1 MTAAARRGT
10 ITVSERAVRRIA
22 ERATTE
28 ALPAPG
34 GARAAQAA
42 ASVRGRRAKV
52 SLGVTLPYPAPLAD
66 TVRDVQRHVV
76 ERTRELTGLE
86 VPTARVNVVA
96 LAPPPPSQP
105 LVSPAQEAD
114 PDVGDSRSPRRW
126 WSRRRIPVAVLA
138 SVAALGCGALA
149 LDLVRVHTAHR
160 AAATWRTSAVHWLA
174 GHGPGDPAVVVAGGL
189 TALVGIWMV
198 VLALTPGR
206 RHQSTVRTEAGHVDA
221 AVDRSAV
228 QSLVRD
234 AVGDVEGIGAVRVRV
249 RRRRVTV
256 RAGLAFG
263 DRADAYTAATAAAR
277 TALTACRLR
286 RGPRLRVVVAPEPVW
301 QPPATTAA
309 STADATGAAP
319 GDGHDRSAPA
329 STLVS
334 APGGD
339 R

>member
-1 MTAAARRGT
+1 MTAAAQRGT
-10 ITVSERAVRRIA
+10 TTVSERAVRRIA

-34 GARAAQAA
+34 GTRTARAAT
-42 ASVRGRRAKV
+42 SVRGRRAEV

-66 TVRDVQRHVV
+66 TVREVQRHVV

-86 VPTARVNVVA
+86 VSAARISVIA
-96 LAPPPPSQP
+96 LAAPTSAQP
-105 LVSPAQEAD
+105 LVSPAEDAV
-114 PDVGDSRSPRRW
+114 PKSAPRRW
-126 WSRRRIPVAVLA
+126 WSQRRVPVAVLT

-149 LDLVRVHTAHR
+149 LDVVQVHTAHLP
-160 AAATWRTSAVHWLA
+160 AAAWRTSAVHWLT
-174 GHGPGDPAVVVAGGL
+174 GHGPGDPAVLVAGGL

-206 RHQSTVRTEAGHVDA
+206 RHQSTVRTSAYHVDA

-228 QSLVRD
+228 QVLVRD

-263 DRADAYTAATAAAR
+263 DRAGAHAAATAAAR
-277 TALTACRLR
+277 AAVTACHLR
-286 RGPRLRVVVAPEPVW
+286 RAPRLRVVVAPEPVW
-301 QPPATTAA
+301 QPPAP
-309 STADATGAAP
+309 TADASGATP
-319 GDGHDRSAPA
+319 GDGDGRSTPA
-329 STLVS
+329 SALAS

>member
-1 MTAAARRGT
+1 MTAAAQRGT
-10 ITVSERAVRRIA
+10 TTVSERAVRRIA

-34 GARAAQAA
+34 GARTAQAA

-66 TVRDVQRHVV
+66 TVREVQRHVV

-86 VPTARVNVVA
+86 VPAARISVIA
-96 LAPPPPSQP
+96 LATPTSAQP
-105 LVSPAQEAD
+105 LVSPTEDTIATSA
-114 PDVGDSRSPRRW
+114 PWRW
-126 WSRRRIPVAVLA
+126 WSQRRVPVAVLT

-149 LDLVRVHTAHR
+149 LDMVQVHTAHLP
-160 AAATWRTSAVHWLA
+160 ASVWRTSAVHWLA
-174 GHGPGDPAVVVAGGL
+174 GHGPGDPGVVVAGGL
-189 TALVGIWMV
+189 TALIGIWMV

-206 RHQSTVRTEAGHVDA
+206 RHQSTVHTSANHVDA

-234 AVGDVEGIGAVRVRV
+234 AVGDVEGIAAVRIRV

-263 DRADAYTAATAAAR
+263 DRAGAHAAATAAAR
-277 TALTACRLR
+277 AALTACHLR
-286 RGPRLRVVVAPEPVW
+286 RAPRLRVVATPEPVW
-301 QPPATTAA
+301 QPPAPTADV
-309 STADATGAAP
+309 TADATGATP
-319 GDGHDRSAPA
+319 GDDDGRSTPASALAPA
-329 STLVS
+329 T
-334 APGGD
+334 GGD